1 MSRIASQ
8 WKCSCLCNLLIDLI
22 LIDFNMKVGF
32 FWVPM
37 SAYIKYLHLRKY
49 FSFSVY
55 FAKNNEQQTQVFTL
69 TLIFLLVRLFVWI
82 QGK

>member
-37 SAYIKYLHLRKY
+37 SAYIKY